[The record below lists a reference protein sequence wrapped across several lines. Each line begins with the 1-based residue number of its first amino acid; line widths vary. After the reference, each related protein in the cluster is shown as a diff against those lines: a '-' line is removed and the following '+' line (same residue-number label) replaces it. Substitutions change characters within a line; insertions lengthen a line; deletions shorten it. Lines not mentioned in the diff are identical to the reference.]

1 MAITGSIAAAA
12 AIGSSLYQGEQGRK
26 QQKEAARAQDNAMK
40 EAESRAQYQQKMSEE
55 AMRKANRKTPNVN
68 QILADQGI
76 QPRGTML
83 TGPMGI
89 NTSGIGTR
97 NTLLGA

>member
-1 MAITGSIAAAA
+1 MAITGSIAAVAA
-12 AIGSSLYQGEQGRK
+12 LGSSLYQGEQGRK
-26 QQKEAARAQDNAMK
+26 QQKEAARAQEGAMREADN
-40 EAESRAQYQQKMSEE
+40 RAQYQQKMSEE

-68 QILADQGI
+68 QILADQSI

-89 NTSGIGTR
+89 NTNSNAQR
-97 NTLLGA
+97 NTILGA